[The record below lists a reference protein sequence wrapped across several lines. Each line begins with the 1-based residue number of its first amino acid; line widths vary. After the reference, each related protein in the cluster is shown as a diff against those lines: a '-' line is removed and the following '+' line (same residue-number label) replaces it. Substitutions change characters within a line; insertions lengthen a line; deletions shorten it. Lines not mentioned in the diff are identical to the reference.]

1 MMTELKRA
9 GGNEPRDF
17 KELSLAELRRVVG
30 GRTYFEMVLTPAFSA
45 ARLLR
50 QASSITAAG
59 VM

>member
-9 GGNEPRDF
+9 GGNELRDF
-17 KELSLAELRRVVG
+17 KELSLEELRRG
-30 GRTYFEMVLTPAFSA
+30 TSSIEMVLTPAFSA

>member
-17 KELSLAELRRVVG
+17 KELSLEEL
-30 GRTYFEMVLTPAFSA
+30 VLTPAFSA

>member
-9 GGNEPRDF
+9 GGNELRD
-17 KELSLAELRRVVG
+17 LRSSHWKNCAAD
-30 GRTYFEMVLTPAFSA
+30 TSSIETVLTPAFSA

>member
-17 KELSLAELRRVVG
+17 KELSLEELRRGYVIH
-30 GRTYFEMVLTPAFSA
+30 RDVLTPAFSA

>member
-9 GGNEPRDF
+9 VETSCGT
-17 KELSLAELRRVVG
+17 LRSSHWKNCAAD
-30 GRTYFEMVLTPAFSA
+30 TSSIEMVLTPAFSA